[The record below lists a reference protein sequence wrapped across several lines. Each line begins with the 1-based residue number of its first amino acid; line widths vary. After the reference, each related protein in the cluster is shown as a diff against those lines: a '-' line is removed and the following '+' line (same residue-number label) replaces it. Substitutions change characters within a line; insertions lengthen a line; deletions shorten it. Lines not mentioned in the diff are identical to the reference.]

1 MSFLQAVKTLQL
13 NVLLIVRH
21 CRQQGGGG
29 EEGANTSYISI
40 LFIICIYTV
49 YVIDHIDVCLCIC
62 KMTLQRNSLKFI
74 INVIQIDTCTT
85 EIHFNFYF
93 LRHL

>member
-1 MSFLQAVKTLQL
+1 M
-13 NVLLIVRH
+13 
-21 CRQQGGGG
+21 
-29 EEGANTSYISI
+29 
-40 LFIICIYTV
+40 
-49 YVIDHIDVCLCIC
+49 IDHIDVCLCIC

-74 INVIQIDTCTT
+74 INVNQIDTYTT